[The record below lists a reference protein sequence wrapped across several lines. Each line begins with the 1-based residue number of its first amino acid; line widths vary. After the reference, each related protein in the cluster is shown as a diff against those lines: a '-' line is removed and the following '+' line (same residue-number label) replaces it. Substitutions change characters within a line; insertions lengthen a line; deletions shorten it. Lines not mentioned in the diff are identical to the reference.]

1 MIPHPFRLKRTVE
14 ADFHDLALE
23 AVREKLENTEI
34 ESGKTILSI
43 EQVDENQL
51 IFSLPG
57 DKATPPILHTVT
69 YLETEKSLILK
80 SDFKHWF
87 FPPLVLPVFVL
98 FFALFIEGPG
108 FILEHPLPILG
119 FIAFMLLYTMITSYL
134 SMLASSR
141 NLERELAIWINA
153 LLRDQGYRIK
163 L

>member
-1 MIPHPFRLKRTVE
+1 MISHPFRQERKVA
-14 ADFHDLALE
+14 ADLRGLAL
-23 AVREKLENTEI
+23 AVVREKLENTEI

-57 DKATPPILHTVT
+57 DKGTPPIIHTVT
-69 YLETEKSLILK
+69 YSETEKTLILK

-87 FPPLVLPVFVL
+87 FPPLVLPVIVL
-98 FFALFIEGPG
+98 FFALFTEGPG
-108 FILEHPLPILG
+108 FILEHPLPIIG
-119 FIAFMLLYTMITSYL
+119 FVAFMLLYTMVISYL

-141 NLERELAIWINA
+141 NLERQLAIWINA
-153 LLRDQGYRIK
+153 FLRDQGYRIK

>member
-1 MIPHPFRLKRTVE
+1 
-14 ADFHDLALE
+14 
-23 AVREKLENTEI
+23 NTEI

-51 IFSLPG
+51 IFTLPG
-57 DKATPPILHTVT
+57 DKATPPIIHTVT
-69 YLETEKSLILK
+69 YLETEKSLTLK

-98 FFALFIEGPG
+98 FFAFFIEGPG
-108 FILEHPLPILG
+108 FILEHPLPIIG
-119 FIAFMLLYTMITSYL
+119 FVAFMLLYTMISSYL

-141 NLERELAIWINA
+141 NLERTLAIWINA
-153 LLRDQGYRIK
+153 FLREKGYRIK